1 MCPHVKGWHS
11 VHHTILA
18 PLSRRRQAQVARALA
33 LALLPLLL
41 GLGVGHVVA
50 SLPAASSALTRTA
63 TVRRVRR
70 RRWLRP
76 PCVARVWPIARQVLR
91 PVLAQAGLLALLLG
105 ANRVVPPLFL
115 LASLPLLRA
124 LLTLSALVWPRWSQH
139 PRVRWLVSTSAD
151 LQLALLLSLSVGLL
165 RDHLLTSGVLAAAVV
180 TPRPPKPRA
189 SGRILADGTY
199 EVILG
204 DQFAIRHKP
213 VDEFDRRMFL
223 LSLRDIHLLH
233 RPSKWPFV
241 CQVWL
246 ADWFGTLQE
255 LISRWE
261 DYRAAGDWN
270 RLMSR
275 QHGPLVPRDQQHQL
289 IQLWARHLWWSL
301 AEVQAAAAAD
311 GLTLSAHAITQIG
324 QDSGLL
330 VARRV
335 LRERFQLS
343 AETLRPKDEWLVTQ
357 LFGLIDQL
365 QARLSRGEPPA
376 AEERSRLADLLALR
390 SELGLGSGQA
400 LERPLPWGYH
410 LQHILCGDW
419 QALDDGT
426 IRCPHCGSSQVRRKS
441 RTPRAKRYIDAAGQ
455 PQTLDVF
462 RYYCQNTACA
472 QGSFTNLPPDL
483 LPYSPWRSEVHLQA
497 LQAYELGHSSYRR
510 VAAGLGVSTA
520 TAYRWVSQ
528 FGGQLLPVAA
538 LFGVVRSS
546 GVVGVDEK
554 WVKVPSNDKPAGKQR
569 HWMYVYVAVD
579 CYSYDLLHVAL
590 YPVRGTAS
598 ARAFLLGLRAKGY
611 VPQVI
616 VTDLSPDYDRAI
628 PAVFPRAIHHQC
640 IFHALQAW
648 HKQLRDA
655 YGKHY
660 REQRPDALKLQNQL
674 DGIFHAKTKR
684 TAQRRYEKVLAVR
697 EAYVAQTPEVEAVFA
712 SLERHWPKLVNA
724 IESERIPKTNNTTEL
739 VNRRFDQHYQT
750 FCGFA
755 TITTA
760 QTYLAVFE
768 WCYRFTPFT
777 PDAQQRI
784 RGKCPLE
791 LAGYDV
797 ASLPMAQ
804 LCRGQMLHW
813 PPEALGDVVPRL

>member
-1 MCPHVKGWHS
+1 M
-11 VHHTILA
+11 
-18 PLSRRRQAQVARALA
+18 
-33 LALLPLLL
+33 
-41 GLGVGHVVA
+41 
-50 SLPAASSALTRTA
+50 
-63 TVRRVRR
+63 
-70 RRWLRP
+70 
-76 PCVARVWPIARQVLR
+76 RVWPIARLMLR
-91 PVLAQAGLLALLLG
+91 PVLAQTGMLSLLLG
-105 ANRVVPPLFL
+105 ANRVAPPFL
-115 LASLPLLRA
+115 LLAGLPLLRA
-124 LLTLSALVWPRWSQH
+124 LLTLSALVWPHGGLH
-139 PRVRWLVSTSAD
+139 PRGRGLIHTSAD
-151 LQLALLLSLSVGLL
+151 LHLALLLTLRMGLL
-165 RDHLLTSGVLAAAVV
+165 RDHILTSGALAAVV
-180 TPRPPKPRA
+180 ALPRPPKPTA
-189 SGRILADGTY
+189 SGCILDDGTY

-204 DQFAIRHKP
+204 DPFAIRHKP

-223 LSLRDIHLLH
+223 LFLRDIHLVH

-241 CQVWL
+241 CQTWL

-261 DYRAAGDWN
+261 DYRDAGDGQ

-275 QHGPLVPRDQQHQL
+275 HDGPLLPWEQRHQL
-289 IQLWARHLWWSL
+289 IQLWARHLWWSVS
-301 AEVQAAAAAD
+301 EVQAAAEAE

-324 QDSGLL
+324 PESGLL

-343 AETLRPKDEWLVTQ
+343 AEALRPKDGWLVQQ
-357 LFGLIDQL
+357 LFDLLDQL
-365 QARLSRGEPPA
+365 QARLVCGERPA
-376 AEERSRLADLLALR
+376 PEERSRLADLLALR
-390 SELGLGSGQA
+390 TELGLGSGQE
-400 LERPLPWGYH
+400 LETPLPWAYH
-410 LQHILCGDW
+410 MQHILCGDW
-419 QALDDGT
+419 ETVDDGT
-426 IRCPHCGSSQVRRKS
+426 LRCPHCGSSQVRRKS

-455 PQTLDVF
+455 QQTVDVF

-472 QGSFTNLPPDL
+472 HGSFTNLPPDL
-483 LPYSPWRSEVHLQA
+483 LPYSPWRTEVHLQA
-497 LQAYELGHSSYRR
+497 LHAYELGRGSYRR

-554 WVKVPSNDKPAGKQR
+554 WVTVPTNDKPAGKQR

-579 CYSYDLLHVAL
+579 VYTYDLLHVAL
-590 YPVRGTAS
+590 YPVRGTDS
-598 ARAFLLGLRAKGY
+598 ARAFLLELRAKGY
-611 VPQVI
+611 VPQVL
-616 VTDLSPDYDRAI
+616 VTDLCTDYDRAI
-628 PAVFPRAIHHQC
+628 PAVFPHAIHHQC
-640 IFHALQAW
+640 IFHALQSW
-648 HKQLRDA
+648 HGQLRDA

-660 REQRPDALKLQNQL
+660 RVQRPDAVKLQKQL

-684 TAQRRYEKVLAVR
+684 TAQRRYDKVLALR

-724 IESERIPKTNNTTEL
+724 IESDRIPKTNNTTEL
-739 VNRRFDQHYQT
+739 VNRRFDQRYQT
-750 FCGFA
+750 FCGFD

-777 PDAQQRI
+777 PDAQKRI
-784 RGKCPLE
+784 RGKGPLE

-804 LCRGQMLHW
+804 LCRGQMLNW
-813 PPEALGDVVPRL
+813 PPEAIGAVVPRT

>member
-1 MCPHVKGWHS
+1 M
-11 VHHTILA
+11 HHTILA
-18 PLSRRRQAQVARALA
+18 PLSRHRQAQVARALA

-41 GLGVGHVVA
+41 GLGVGHVVV
-50 SLPAASSALTRTA
+50 SLPATSSVMTRTG
-63 TVRRVRR
+63 TVRWVRR
-70 RRWLRP
+70 RTWQRSPRA
-76 PCVARVWPIARQVLR
+76 ARVWPIARHLLR

-105 ANRVVPPLFL
+105 ANRAAPPLFL

-124 LLTLSALVWPRWSQH
+124 LLSLSALVWPRWGQH
-139 PRVRWLVSTSAD
+139 PRGRWLVHTSAD
-151 LQLALLLSLSVGLL
+151 LHLALLLSLSVGLL
-165 RDHLLTSGVLAAAVV
+165 RDHLLTASGLLAAVAV
-180 TPRPPKPRA
+180 PRA
-189 SGRILADGTY
+189 AKPSVSGRILEDGTY
-199 EVILG
+199 EVLIG
-204 DQFAIRHKP
+204 DLIAIRRKP
-213 VDEFDRRMFL
+213 IDEFDRRMFL
-223 LSLRDIHLLH
+223 LGLRDIHLVEH
-233 RPSKWPFV
+233 PAKRPFL
-241 CQVWL
+241 CQTWL

-255 LISRWE
+255 LLSRWE
-261 DYRAAGDWN
+261 DYREAGDWP

-275 QHGPLVPRDQQHQL
+275 HDGPLLPYAQRQQL
-289 IQLWARHLWWSL
+289 IQLWARHLWWSV
-301 AEVQAAAAAD
+301 AEVQAAAEAE
-311 GLTLSAHAITQIG
+311 GLTLSAHTITQIG

-343 AETLRPKDEWLVTQ
+343 AETLRPKDDWLVTQ
-357 LFGLIDQL
+357 LFALIDQL
-365 QARLSRGEPPA
+365 QARLARGAHPA
-376 AEERSRLADLLALR
+376 PEERSRLADLLALR
-390 SELGLGSGQA
+390 TELGLGTGQA
-400 LERPLPWGYH
+400 LETPLPWGYH
-410 LQHILCGDW
+410 LQHILCGNW
-419 QALDDGT
+419 QAVDDGT
-426 IRCPHCGSSQVRRKS
+426 IRCPHCGSRQVRRKS
-441 RTPRAKRYIDAAGQ
+441 RTPRAKRYLDAQGQ
-455 PQTLDVF
+455 PQTVDVY

-472 QGSFTNLPPDL
+472 HGSFTNLPPDL
-483 LPYSPWRSEVHLQA
+483 LPYSPWRTEVHLQA
-497 LQAYELGHSSYRR
+497 MQAYEVGHSSYRR

-554 WVKVPSNDKPAGKQR
+554 WVKVPTNDKPAGKQR

-579 CYSYDLLHVAL
+579 CYSYDLLHVAIF
-590 YPVRGTAS
+590 PVRGTDS
-598 ARAFLLGLRAKGY
+598 ARAFLLALRAKGY

-616 VTDLSPDYDRAI
+616 VTDLCTDYDRAI

-648 HKQLRDA
+648 HGQLRDA

-660 REQRPDALKLQNQL
+660 RTQRPDAVKLQNQL
-674 DGIFHAKTKR
+674 DAIFHAKTKR
-684 TAQRRYEKVLAVR
+684 TAQRRYDKVLALR

-724 IESERIPKTNNTTEL
+724 IESDRIPKTNNTAEL

-750 FCGFA
+750 FCGFD

-777 PDAQQRI
+777 PDAQKRI

-813 PPEALGDVVPRL
+813 PPEALGAVVPRT

>member
-1 MCPHVKGWHS
+1 

-33 LALLPLLL
+33 LALLPLLF

-50 SLPAASSALTRTA
+50 SLPVTSSTITRTG
-63 TVRRVRR
+63 TVRWVRR
-70 RRWLRP
+70 RTWQRP
-76 PCVARVWPIARQVLR
+76 PRATRVWPIARQLLR
-91 PVLAQAGLLALLLG
+91 PVLVQAGLLALLLG
-105 ANRVVPPLFL
+105 ASRAPAPLL
-115 LASLPLLRA
+115 LFASLPLLRA
-124 LLTLSALVWPRWSQH
+124 LLTLSALVWPRWGQH
-139 PRVRWLVSTSAD
+139 PRCRWLVSTSAD
-151 LQLALLLSLSVGLL
+151 LQLALLLSLSLGLL
-165 RDHLLTSGVLAAAVV
+165 RDHLLTSGALAAAVAV
-180 TPRPPKPRA
+180 PRAPKPSV
-189 SGRILADGTY
+189 SGRILDDGTY
-199 EVILG
+199 EVIIG
-204 DQFAIRHKP
+204 DLIAFRRKP
-213 VDEFDRRMFL
+213 LNEFDRRIFL
-223 LSLRDIHLLH
+223 LGLRDIHLVNH
-233 RPSKWPFV
+233 PAKRPFL
-241 CQVWL
+241 CQTWL

-261 DYRAAGDWN
+261 DYREAGDWN
-270 RLMSR
+270 SLMSR

-301 AEVQAAAAAD
+301 AEVQTAAEAE

-343 AETLRPKDEWLVTQ
+343 AEALRPKDDWLVTQ
-357 LFGLIDQL
+357 LFELIDQL
-365 QARLSRGEPPA
+365 QARLASGERPA
-376 AEERSRLADLLALR
+376 PEERSRLADLLALR
-390 SELGLGSGQA
+390 TELGLGSGQE
-400 LERPLPWGYH
+400 LETPLPWAYH
-410 LQHILCGDW
+410 MQHILCGDW
-419 QALDDGT
+419 ETVDDGT
-426 IRCPHCGSSQVRRKS
+426 LRCPHCGSSQVRRKS
-441 RTPRAKRYIDAAGQ
+441 RTPRTKRYIDAAGQ
-455 PQTLDVF
+455 QQTVDVF
-462 RYYCQNTACA
+462 RYYCQNTACSH
-472 QGSFTNLPPDL
+472 GSFTNLPPDL
-483 LPYSPWRSEVHLQA
+483 LPYSPWRTEVHLQA
-497 LQAYELGHSSYRR
+497 LHAYELGRGSYRR

-554 WVKVPSNDKPAGKQR
+554 WVKVPTNDKPAGKQR

-590 YPVRGTAS
+590 YPVRGTDS
-598 ARAFLLGLRAKGY
+598 ARAFLLALRAKGY
-611 VPQVI
+611 VPQVL
-616 VTDLSPDYDRAI
+616 VTDLCTDYDRAI

-648 HKQLRDA
+648 HGQLRDA

-660 REQRPDALKLQNQL
+660 RTQRPDAVELQKQL
-674 DGIFHAKTKR
+674 DAIFQAKTKR
-684 TAQRRYEKVLAVR
+684 TAQRRYDKVMALR
-697 EAYVAQTPEVEAVFA
+697 EAYVATTPEVEAVFA

-724 IESERIPKTNNTTEL
+724 IESDRIPKTNNTTEL

-750 FCGFA
+750 FCGFD

-777 PDAQQRI
+777 PDAQKRI

-804 LCRGQMLHW
+804 ICRGQMLHW
-813 PPEALGDVVPRL
+813 PPEALGAVVPRT

>member
-1 MCPHVKGWHS
+1 M
-11 VHHTILA
+11 HHTILA
-18 PLSRRRQAQVARALA
+18 PWSHRRQAQVCRLLA

-41 GLGVGHVVA
+41 GLGGGHVA
-50 SLPAASSALTRTA
+50 ESLPAASSALTRTQ
-63 TVRRVRR
+63 TVRGVRR
-70 RRWLRP
+70 HRWQRP
-76 PCVARVWPIARQVLR
+76 PRAARVWPIARQLLP
-91 PVLAQAGLLALLLG
+91 PVLVQASLLALLLG
-105 ANRVVPPLFL
+105 ANRAPAPLL
-115 LASLPLLRA
+115 LFATLPLLRA
-124 LLTLSALVWPRWSQH
+124 LLALSALVWPRWGQH
-139 PRVRWLVSTSAD
+139 PRCRLLAKTLAD

-165 RDHLLTSGVLAAAVV
+165 RNHLLTCGALAAAIV
-180 TPRPPKPRA
+180 TPRPPKPTA
-189 SGRILADGTY
+189 TGRILDDGTY
-199 EVILG
+199 EVILA

-223 LSLRDIHLLH
+223 LFLRNIHLLH

-241 CQVWL
+241 CQTWL

-261 DYRAAGDWN
+261 DDRDAGDWQ

-275 QHGPLVPRDQQHQL
+275 HDGPLLPYAQRQQL
-289 IQLWARHLWWSL
+289 IQLWARHLWWSV
-301 AEVQAAAAAD
+301 AEVQAAAEAE

-343 AETLRPKDEWLVTQ
+343 AETLRPKDDWLVTQ

-365 QARLSRGEPPA
+365 QARLARGERPSP
-376 AEERSRLADLLALR
+376 EERSRLADLLALR
-390 SELGLGSGQA
+390 TELGLGSVQA

-419 QALDDGT
+419 EAVDDGT

-441 RTPRAKRYIDAAGQ
+441 RTPRTKRYVDAAGQ
-455 PQTLDVF
+455 PQTVAVF
-462 RYYCQNTACA
+462 RYYCQNAACA
-472 QGSFTNLPPDL
+472 YSSFTNLPPDL

-554 WVKVPSNDKPAGKQR
+554 WVKVPTNDKPVGKQR

-579 CYSYDLLHVAL
+579 VYTYDLLHVAL
-590 YPVRGTAS
+590 FPVRGTDS
-598 ARAFLLGLRAKGY
+598 ARAFLLALRAKGY
-611 VPQVI
+611 VPQVL
-616 VTDLSPDYDRAI
+616 VTDLCTDYDRAI
-628 PAVFPRAIHHQC
+628 PAVFPRAVHHQC

-648 HKQLRDA
+648 HTQLRDA
-655 YGKHY
+655 YGTHY
-660 REQRPDALKLQNQL
+660 RAQRPEAVKLQKQL
-674 DGIFHAKTKR
+674 DAIFQAKTKR
-684 TAQRRYEKVLAVR
+684 TAERRYEKVLALR

-724 IESERIPKTNNTTEL
+724 IESDRIPKTNNTTEL
-739 VNRRFDQHYQT
+739 VNRRFDQHYQL
-750 FCGFA
+750 FCGFD

-813 PPEALGDVVPRL
+813 PPEALGAVVPRT